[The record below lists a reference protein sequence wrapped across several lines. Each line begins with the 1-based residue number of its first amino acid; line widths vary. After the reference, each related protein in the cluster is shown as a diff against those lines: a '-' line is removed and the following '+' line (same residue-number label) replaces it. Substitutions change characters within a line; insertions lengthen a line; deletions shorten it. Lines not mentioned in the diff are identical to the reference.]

1 MSTTIGKYWFSEVDL
16 DNITVIDEGILEDVC
31 KLYSNDFG
39 VWADTGNKI
48 TLTPKKFLGLHKH
61 EVVYFVSNRNGDII
75 GFFSVFTKQQYM
87 IKVITSGCVKSEY
100 RDQGIATS
108 LLEYVLSKIHE
119 GGRWRIGC
127 VTPNPVLLLTLES
140 YPGLEYIDLEDEVAS
155 DVSFGIQLS
164 IFIDEFRRKSYAL
177 RSGRYKKAEEISYKK
192 IDTGFSP
199 EVLEADIKDGLL
211 EFYQNLMG
219 KLGPDEEWILF
230 CKYEPK
236 FDNTIRKEI
245 RE

>member
-48 TLTPKKFLGLHKH
+48 TLTPKYFLRLHKH

-108 LLEYVLSKIHE
+108 LLEYVLSGIHE
-119 GGRWRIGC
+119 GGKWRIGC

-140 YPGLEYIDLEDEVAS
+140 YPGLEYVDLEDEAAS

-230 CKYEPK
+230 CKYEPE

>member
-1 MSTTIGKYWFSEVDL
+1 MSTTIGNYWFSEIDL
-16 DNITVIDEGILEDVC
+16 DNITVVDEGILEDVC

-48 TLTPKKFLGLHKH
+48 TLTPKCFLRLHKH
-61 EVVYFVSNRNGDII
+61 EIVYFVSNVSGNII
-75 GFFSVFTKQQYM
+75 GFFSVRSKQENK
-87 IKVITSGCVKSEY
+87 IKIITSGCVKSEY
-100 RDQGIATS
+100 RNQGVATS
-108 LLEYVLSKIHE
+108 LLGYILSNIHN
-119 GGRWRIGC
+119 GSKWRIGC
-127 VTPNPVLLLTLES
+127 VTPNPILLLTIES
-140 YPGLEYIDLEDEVAS
+140 YPDLEYIDLEDEVAS

-177 RSGRYKKAEEISYKK
+177 RSCSYKKTEKISYKK

-199 EVLEADIKDGLL
+199 EVSEADIKDGLL

-236 FDNTIRKEI
+236 FNNTIRKEI